1 MLFLEPFAAKRYHV
15 PHYLYGITSERP
27 AMIVKGTVTAA
38 EAGKRLDDAAAL
50 LFPALSKSRIRRI
63 IDLGGCAVNET
74 MVRVASRTL
83 REGDGIILGVMEPG
97 RFQDLA
103 YGREDILHEDAD
115 VVAVC
120 KPAGFNSQRTPYQ
133 LKGTV
138 EYAVGAYLREN
149 GSEEPVRIVHR
160 LDRGTSGVMLFPKNR
175 RAAARLSSLL
185 KDGYMEKRYLALVT
199 GEVGEREWFVDA
211 PIAKVGVSRY
221 GVATPGKEART
232 EFRILA
238 AEGRA
243 ALVEARPLTG
253 RTHQIRV
260 HLAHSGLP
268 IVGDTTYDGVAASR
282 LMLHCRSMAY
292 PGEDGRTV
300 VVTAPPDT
308 EFAEV
313 CRRFGLRIED
323 RGSRSED

>member
-1 MLFLEPFAAKRYHV
+1 MGRETTEIH
-15 PHYLYGITSERP
+15 HERA
-27 AMIVKGTVTAA
+27 AMILRGTVTAA
-38 EAGKRLDDAAAL
+38 EAGKRLDDAASL
-50 LFPALSKSRIRRI
+50 LFPSLSKSRIRRI

-97 RFQDLA
+97 RFQDLV
-103 YGREDILHEDAD
+103 YGREDILHEDSD

-138 EYAVGAYLREN
+138 EYAVGAYLKEN

-185 KDGYMEKRYLALVT
+185 KDGLVEKRYLALVT
-199 GEVGEREWFVDA
+199 GEMEAREWVVDA

-232 EFRILA
+232 EFRVLA
-238 AEGRA
+238 AERGS

-260 HLAHSGLP
+260 HLAHSGFP
-268 IVGDTTYDGVAASR
+268 IVGDSTYGGASAPR
-282 LMLHCRSMAY
+282 LMLHCGSMAF
-292 PGEDGRTV
+292 PGDDGRTV
-300 VVTAPPDT
+300 SVSAPPDT
-308 EFAEV
+308 EFVEV
-313 CRRFGLRIED
+313 CRTFGLRIE
-323 RGSRSED
+323 EK